1 MEYKKIKPEINNFVN
16 DNLRALEQLFPNV
29 VKDGEVD
36 FEALKE
42 ELGEFKEVEQ
52 EKYEFTWTGK
62 QEAKKLALIIANF
75 KVSESKEK

>member
-16 DNLRALEQLFPNV
+16 DNLKALVQLFPNV

-42 ELGEFKEVEQ
+42 ELGQFKEVEQ

-62 QEAKKLALIIANF
+62 QDAKNSLKQILLIAH
-75 KVSESKEK
+75 